1 MNPGRHKLQGAGFV
15 PGGLGDED
23 DLQINVQFFITK
35 CAVGDR
41 LRGHYQYFIDLS
53 ASIMGWDVTYQKYDV
68 TGTISCVR
76 SR

>member
-35 CAVGDR
+35 CTVGDR
-41 LRGHYQYFIDLS
+41 LRGHYQYFRPKRIDNGSGCNLPE
-53 ASIMGWDVTYQKYDV
+53 V
-68 TGTISCVR
+68 
-76 SR
+76 